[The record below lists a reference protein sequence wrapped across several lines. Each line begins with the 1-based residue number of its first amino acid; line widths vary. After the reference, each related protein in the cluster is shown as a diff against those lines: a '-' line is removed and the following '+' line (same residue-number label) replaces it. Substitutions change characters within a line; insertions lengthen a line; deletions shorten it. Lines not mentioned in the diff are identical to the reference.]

1 MKKRLISVIFAAML
15 LTCILPS
22 DIFAA
27 TGTVTG
33 SGINLRSEPSTSGSV
48 LGTASYGET
57 FEITGSSTDAAG
69 ATWYAVTLSNGSTA
83 YIRSDLIQVS
93 EDPVQADPEPA
104 PVPEQQAASDDE
116 EQVLSSEEDLSAI
129 EESIP
134 ASQELPEVQLLM
146 AKDRN
151 GVSTAYLYFN
161 RKGTRIKLAD
171 IQANQDE
178 LRQLKKDYEAITK
191 KGRRRVFVVLLLLV
205 LVSAADVLLYLSL
218 QSIAARRRRKPRH
231 AGQLRHTAEE
241 AARASNKPSGE
252 DPDGHETTSYPVIPR
267 RDEQS

>member
-1 MKKRLISVIFAAML
+1 MKKRLISVIFAALL
-15 LTCILPS
+15 LTCMLPA

-83 YIRSDLIQVS
+83 YIRSDLIQVF
-93 EDPVQADPEPA
+93 EDPVQADPDPA
-104 PVPEQQAASDDE
+104 PVPEQQAASDE
-116 EQVLSSEEDLSAI
+116 EQAPSSEEDLAAI
-129 EESIP
+129 GESIP

-161 RKGTRIKLAD
+161 RKGTRIKLTD

-231 AGQLRHTAEE
+231 AGQIGHTAEE

-252 DPDGHETTSYPVIPR
+252 DPDGHENTSYPVIPR